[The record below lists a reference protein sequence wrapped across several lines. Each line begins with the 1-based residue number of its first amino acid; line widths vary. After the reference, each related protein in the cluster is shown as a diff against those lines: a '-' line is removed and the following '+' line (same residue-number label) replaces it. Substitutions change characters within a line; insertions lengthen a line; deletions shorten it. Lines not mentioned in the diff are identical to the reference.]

1 MRKMVPALPTVK
13 WVKYKSYS
21 GCVIR
26 DNSTLMPPTQSIYHL
41 DRAVQLTSLV
51 EVGGK
56 FGVINSYD
64 GAAMSAGLEHNV
76 SVLPKT
82 MDQGGLFPALNLI
95 RMAVPESTCPPLT
108 SLLAAFKTAGWVLD
122 AAGVL
127 RVSTTGQEVSG
138 QAIRNEFTPDN
149 GVVPETGPKWE
160 QAKRWAL
167 LYNALFNH
175 PATFHTQIESAKM
188 GLLLGNKAGEIA
200 AYKAICGVSYPGI
213 LMVNVNLTPEQDL
226 AMCVYHSHSVNA
238 PSIARSCLIESSP
251 DNTPAWPKRLIHIL
265 GTRAYGNWKDTTNG
279 SSRYDRTRTYAKNSG
294 MWAPELFTGPSAIM
308 PENVV

>member
-1 MRKMVPALPTVK
+1 MPTVK
-13 WVKYKSYS
+13 WVKYKSFS

-26 DNSTLMPPTQSIYHL
+26 DNSTIYPNPNSIYTL
-41 DRAVQLTSLV
+41 DRAVYLTSLL
-51 EVGGK
+51 ETGGR
-56 FGVINSYD
+56 FGLVQNYD

-82 MDQGGLFPALNLI
+82 MEQGGLFPALNFI
-95 RMAVPESTCPPLT
+95 RMAVPESACPPLT
-108 SLLAAFKTAGWVLD
+108 SLLVAFKAAGWVLD

-127 RVSTTGQEVSG
+127 RDYKTGQEVSG

-149 GVVPETGPKWE
+149 GTVPEAGPKWE

-175 PATFHTQIESAKM
+175 PATFHTQIESAKR

-200 AYKAICGVSYPGI
+200 AYKAICGVEYPGI

-238 PSIARSCLIESSP
+238 PSIARSCLIESKP
-251 DNTPAWPKRLIHIL
+251 DNTPGWSKRLVRIL
-265 GTRAYGNWKDTTNG
+265 GTKSYGNWKDTTDG

-294 MWAPELFTGPSAIM
+294 MWAPELFTGDNAIM